1 MSLKRRVLH
10 IYIFLKLIF
19 FANISFADSLD
30 NWKMALWEDAK
41 AANISEAVF
50 KDALSDFK
58 PIERVVSLD
67 RKQPEFTLTFDT
79 YLERIISEYRVKKAR
94 NKLIE
99 HKQILSEISTKYNV
113 QPRFIITLWAI
124 ETNFGENTGGFN
136 VPHALATLAFDGR
149 RSEYFRKELINAL
162 KIIENGHITASNMNG
177 SWAGAMGQSQFMP
190 SSYLSY
196 SEDWDKDGKADIW
209 TNKSDV
215 FASIANYLSSVGW
228 SGNQTWGRE
237 VIAPHNLQ
245 LENLLKNK
253 TAKNVNQWQQLGLR
267 NANSTDLPVSEISAY
282 LVRPATSNRL
292 FLVYGNYN
300 ATLKWNRSHYFALA
314 VGILSDRLR

>member
-245 LENLLKNK
+245 LENLLKNIFP
-253 TAKNVNQWQQLGLR
+253 Q
-267 NANSTDLPVSEISAY
+267 
-282 LVRPATSNRL
+282 
-292 FLVYGNYN
+292 
-300 ATLKWNRSHYFALA
+300 
-314 VGILSDRLR
+314 ILNLTNF